1 MEKNLSCMRDILGLG
16 IAWSLIGAAHEK
28 IWTPG
33 SMLMYMMLLNG
44 DLFPLCFRAF
54 RVCNTELRW

>member
-1 MEKNLSCMRDILGLG
+1 MEKNLSYMRGILGLG

-33 SMLMYMMLLNG
+33 SMLMMLLNG
-44 DLFPLCFRAF
+44 DLFPLCFSTF
-54 RVCNTELRW
+54 RVCNTKLRW